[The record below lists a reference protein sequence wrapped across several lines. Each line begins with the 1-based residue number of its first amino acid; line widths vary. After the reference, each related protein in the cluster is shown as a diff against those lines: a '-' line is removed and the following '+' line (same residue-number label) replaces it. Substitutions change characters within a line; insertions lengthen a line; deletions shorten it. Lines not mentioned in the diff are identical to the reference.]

1 MKVKK
6 FKDKKEEYYFWLI
19 RTESPYF
26 EFSLEK
32 FELTDE
38 KKREFI
44 GVCERGM
51 RARGEFVY
59 IAPYDI
65 ESLTS
70 WSWMPYIG
78 GKEYYEKDGY
88 IYKGEVKLS
97 KKEEEECRIILMTKK
112 YNL

>member
-6 FKDKKEEYYFWLI
+6 FRDRKEYYFWLI
-19 RTESPYF
+19 KTESPYF

-38 KKREFI
+38 QKGVLI
-44 GVCERGM
+44 GACERGM
-51 RARGEFVY
+51 KKRGEFVY
-59 IAPYDI
+59 IAPYDPEI
-65 ESLTS
+65 KT
-70 WSWMPYIG
+70 SWMPYIG

-97 KKEEEECRIILMTKK
+97 KEEEEECRIKSMTKK